1 MYHDFFGFTQVP
13 FSIAPD
19 PEFLF
24 LGPRHR
30 EGLAHLRNGLTGSGG
45 FLLLTGEVGTGKTT
59 LSRAI
64 LAELGDT
71 LDVAFVLNPM
81 LSERELLAT
90 ICDQFGIPGRHEK
103 ASLKRLTDHLSRFLQ
118 EAGEQGRN
126 PVVLIDE
133 AQHLLP
139 SVLEQLRLLTN
150 LETDS
155 RKLLSVVLIGQP
167 ELQELLQRREL
178 RQVAQRIVARYHL
191 LPLTFA
197 ETKDYIQHRLAR
209 VEANENIFNTAALK
223 AVWQFSQG
231 TPRLINLV
239 CDRALQIAAREELQ
253 QVTGKHVAE
262 AVASLSF
269 APAVQRAPH
278 ARRVRLSGYIGV
290 TAILVIVIGALSWA
304 ISEYLPLSSDNNQAN
319 TQASHDSKPNRP
331 LDIGSGMLLLPAVEA
346 LAERWDVA
354 SFAIGSEPCQQLRDV
369 NLACLRTN
377 FSMPEL
383 IQFDTPVL
391 FKGAAANQAQAQQ
404 REAGYYLL
412 LGYGSAANLG
422 NADNEESHAWIVWD
436 GEALHYLSDIQF
448 AEIYSGNALLLWQIP
463 TSDDLTDV
471 VRGGLAE
478 RVPYSMQNRSLLQQL
493 QWLRQSQAV
502 RINEMS
508 VEAPAANELSAI
520 ELAVL
525 SSAHYQQ
532 RPRLSDANLNV
543 AGIRTTAEPRVSYL
557 GGAETLEQLIIPQ
570 ERLLVPEEFSNNP
583 IVANTVANE
592 ADEDNRNSNEGERLT
607 TRQVNVSEEDDLD
620 DVSPRIR
627 ALFDQAVAE
636 VGINDVLSDPSVNN
650 TQTLREL
657 NELTAAERRS
667 LPRFEYNSHMYSGR
681 TQERWIRLN
690 DRMLREGD
698 RLGDLRVIQIEAA
711 HTIFGFREILFRV
724 EALEDLT
731 D

>member
-19 PEFLF
+19 PDFLF

-64 LAELGDT
+64 LAELGDS

-90 ICDQFGIPGRHEK
+90 ICDQFNIPGRHEK

-191 LPLTFA
+191 LPLTIA
-197 ETKDYIQHRLAR
+197 ETNEYIQHRLNR
-209 VEANENIFNTAALK
+209 VEATENIFNAAALK
-223 AVWQFSQG
+223 AIWHFSKG

-239 CDRALQIAAREELQ
+239 CDRALQIAAREEQ
-253 QVTGKHVAE
+253 RQVTGKHVSE
-262 AVASLSF
+262 AASSLSF
-269 APAVQRAPH
+269 APSVQNRQ
-278 ARRVRLSGYIGV
+278 RSVSLK
-290 TAILVIVIGALSWA
+290 
-304 ISEYLPLSSDNNQAN
+304 LSSIAATVIFAVTLAFLGWAGSQYFVGDNDSSAETN
-319 TQASHDSKPNRP
+319 TQQTRN
-331 LDIGSGMLLLPAVEA
+331 SGTTVKADVGLGMPLLPAIEA

-354 SFAIGSEPCQQLRDV
+354 SFANASEPCQQLLDV
-369 NLACLRTN
+369 DLACLRAK
-377 FSMPEL
+377 FSIPEVAQL
-383 IQFDTPVL
+383 DTPMI
-391 FKGAAANQAQAQQ
+391 FEGAAERVGQF
-404 REAGYYLL
+404 YLL
-412 LGYGSAANLG
+412 LGYTHDSNP
-422 NADNEESHAWIVWD
+422 WQVWN
-436 GEALHYLSDIQF
+436 GKRLHNLSDNQF
-448 AEIYSGNALLLWQIP
+448 NTLYSGEALLLWQVP
-463 TSDDLTDV
+463 TYDDLAEV
-471 VRGGLAE
+471 IRNGLAY
-478 RVPYSMQNRSLLQQL
+478 RVPYSLQNRSVERQL
-493 QWLRQSQAV
+493 QWLRQSQAA
-502 RINEMS
+502 RIQE
-508 VEAPAANELSAI
+508 I
-520 ELAVL
+520 ELETPESNKLTAVELALL

-532 RPRLSDANLNV
+532 RPRLRDSD
-543 AGIRTTAEPRVSYL
+543 IRVSEFNKVTQPRVTYL
-557 GGAETLEQLIIPQ
+557 GAADTLEQLIIPQ
-570 ERLLVPEEFSNNP
+570 QGLAIPRQLLAE
-583 IVANTVANE
+583 ANE
-592 ADEDNRNSNEGERLT
+592 GEPARFGQNEIEVAATQPGMNEEGERLPT
-607 TRQVNVSEEDDLD
+607 QQVNVSESNNLD

-627 ALFDQAVAE
+627 ALFDEAVAE
-636 VGINDVLSDPSVNN
+636 VGIQDAQRSQTN
-650 TQTLREL
+650 TQALRQL
-657 NELTAAERRS
+657 HELTAAERRS
-667 LPRFEYNSHMYSGR
+667 LPRFQYNSHMFSGR
-681 TQERWIRLN
+681 TQERWIRIN

-698 RLGDLRVIQIEAA
+698 RLGDLRVVQIEAA

>member
-19 PEFLF
+19 PDFLF

-64 LAELGDT
+64 LAELGDA

-90 ICDQFGIPGRHEK
+90 ICDQFNIPGRHEK

-191 LPLTFA
+191 LPLTIA
-197 ETKDYIQHRLAR
+197 ETNEYIQHRLQR
-209 VEANENIFNTAALK
+209 VGTAEHIFNAGALK
-223 AVWQFSQG
+223 GIWQFSQG

-239 CDRALQIAAREELQ
+239 CDRALQIAAREEQ
-253 QVTGKHVAE
+253 RQVTAKHVVE
-262 AVASLSF
+262 AASSLSF
-269 APAVQRAPH
+269 APSVQNHQGSRGFKLPAAVATVMLAVTLAALGWAGSQYLSSKDSTNEINASA
-278 ARRVRLSGYIGV
+278 ARGSEL
-290 TAILVIVIGALSWA
+290 TAAANLDLGMPLLGAL
-304 ISEYLPLSSDNNQAN
+304 
-319 TQASHDSKPNRP
+319 
-331 LDIGSGMLLLPAVEA
+331 EA
-346 LAERWDVA
+346 LAERWNVA
-354 SFAIGSEPCQQLRDV
+354 SFATGSEPCQQLLDV
-369 NLACLRTN
+369 DLACLRAD
-377 FSMPEL
+377 FSIPEL
-383 IQFDTPVL
+383 AQLDTPTIFESAERVGQ
-391 FKGAAANQAQAQQ
+391 F
-404 REAGYYLL
+404 YLL
-412 LGYGSAANLG
+412 LGYTNDTNPWQVWNG
-422 NADNEESHAWIVWD
+422 ES
-436 GEALHYLSDIQF
+436 LHQLSDNQF
-448 AEIYSGNALLLWQIP
+448 NALYSGRGLLLWQVP
-463 TSDDLTDV
+463 TNNELTEV
-471 VRGGLAE
+471 IRNGLAD
-478 RVPYSMQNRSLLQQL
+478 RVPYSLQNRSVERQL
-493 QWLRQSQAV
+493 QWLRQSQAA
-502 RINEMS
+502 RIQEI
-508 VEAPAANELSAI
+508 ELETPAANELTAV
-520 ELAVL
+520 ELALL

-532 RPRLSDANLNV
+532 RPRLSDSDIRV
-543 AGIRTTAEPRVSYL
+543 SEFSQAGQPRVTYL
-557 GGAETLEQLIIPQ
+557 GAADTLEQLMVPRQSLTIPRQ
-570 ERLLVPEEFSNNP
+570 LLAE
-583 IVANTVANE
+583 ANE
-592 ADEDNRNSNEGERLT
+592 RESEGFRRNDIEIADTQQSAIAEGERVPT
-607 TRQVNVSEEDDLD
+607 QQVNVSESNGLD
-620 DVSPRIR
+620 DVSPHIR
-627 ALFDQAVAE
+627 ALFDEAVAD
-636 VGINDVLSDPSVNN
+636 VGIDNVRPAPANA
-650 TQTLREL
+650 QALRQL
-657 NELTAAERRS
+657 HELTAAERRS
-667 LPRFEYNSHMYSGR
+667 LPRFQYNSHMFSGR
-681 TQERWIRLN
+681 TQERWIRIN

-698 RLGDLRVIQIEAA
+698 RLGDLRVVQIEAA